1 VLCALEARSA
11 IRRRQFS
18 GESTFA
24 DAMFAV
30 GSMERDLPRF
40 THEPFTPTTL
50 QFARELVDRRNLRAL
65 DSIQLATCLLVG
77 RELDPSDAFLFI
89 SSDERLL
96 LAAEA
101 EGLNTWD
108 PTSGQ

>member
-1 VLCALEARSA
+1 
-11 IRRRQFS
+11 
-18 GESTFA
+18 
-24 DAMFAV
+24 MFAV

-50 QFARELVDRRNLRAL
+50 QLARELVDRRNLRAL
-65 DSIQLATCLLVG
+65 DSIQLAICLLVR

-96 LAAEA
+96 RAAEA
-101 EGLNTWD
+101 EGLNTWN